1 MNKAYK
7 AALLVMGLSIS
18 AFAADSVPVDTK
30 GNFTFPTYAGSS
42 TCNIDI
48 TTGTNA
54 VLCTTGSG
62 VILQVIASSVS
73 PQDLLVLRD
82 YGIANTTSSTRT
94 VIAHSDIPGIY
105 VYPRFT
111 TGLSANVLTAPLAGG
126 NWTIVYTKSVR

>member
-1 MNKAYK
+1 MKKAYT

-18 AFAADSVPVDTK
+18 AMATDSIPVDTH
-30 GNFTFPTYAGSS
+30 GGFTYPNYAGSS
-42 TCNIDI
+42 VCNIDI

-73 PQDLLVLRD
+73 PQDVLVLRD

-94 VIAHSDIPGIY
+94 VIAHSDIPGIFI
-105 VYPRFT
+105 YPRFT

-126 NWTIVYTKSVR
+126 NWTIIYTKSLK